1 MEENNVM
8 NENEINENTT
18 ASVAVVEEEKNPAM
32 GAKETIKLGAAY
44 GAAVGAG
51 VIVGFGIGDLI
62 VRGMNRGLHWVAG
75 KLEKKKPDK
84 EQATEV
90 TPSDKEVK

>member
-8 NENEINENTT
+8 NEMIVENNENTT
-18 ASVAVVEEEKNPAM
+18 AVAVIDEKNPAM

-44 GAAVGAG
+44 VAAVGAG
-51 VIVGFGIGDLI
+51 MIVGFGIGDLI

-84 EQATEV
+84 E
-90 TPSDKEVK
+90 VK

>member
-8 NENEINENTT
+8 NENEMIENNETT
-18 ASVAVVEEEKNPAM
+18 AVAVVEENNPAM
-32 GAKETIKLGAAY
+32 GSKETIKLGAAY

-84 EQATEV
+84 EQANEV
-90 TPSDKEVK
+90 TPSEKEVK